1 MPAKPKAKAPA
12 KAVAKKAVAKKAV
25 AKKKVPA
32 KTAWKPGNLVVPA
45 PAALI
50 SCAGKDGKPNL
61 ITLAWCGNVNSIP
74 PMLSISVRPGR
85 YSHPLIAETGE
96 FVVNLPGKKMA
107 RAVDYCGVVSGRDVD
122 KWKESGLTPFAMTK
136 VACPAVAEAPISI
149 ACKVTQTVH
158 LGSHDMFIATVEEVV
173 VDRRLLDAS
182 GKFHLD
188 KANLLCYAHGNY
200 YALGDKQGF
209 FGWSVQK
216 KQKPAAKRKPAAK
229 PAAKA
234 AAKG

>member
-1 MPAKPKAKAPA
+1 MATTKKAPAKAPA
-12 KAVAKKAVAKKAV
+12 K
-25 AKKKVPA
+25 
-32 KTAWKPGNLVVPA
+32 TTWKPGNLVVPA

-50 SCAGKDGKPNL
+50 SCMGKDGKPNL

-85 YSHPLIAETGE
+85 YSHHMLEETGE
-96 FVVNLPGKKMA
+96 FVVNLPNRKMA

-122 KWKESGLTPFAMTK
+122 KWKDCGLTKLAMEK

-149 ACKVTQTVH
+149 ACKVAQTVR
-158 LGSHDMFIATVEEVV
+158 LGSHSMYIATVEEVV
-173 VDRRLLDAS
+173 VDKRLLDAK
-182 GKFHLD
+182 GKFHLE

-200 YALGDKQGF
+200 YTLAEQIGF

-216 KQKPAAKRKPAAK
+216 KAK
-229 PAAKA
+229 PAAKTS
-234 AAKG
+234 AKTPAKPGAKPKAKPAKR